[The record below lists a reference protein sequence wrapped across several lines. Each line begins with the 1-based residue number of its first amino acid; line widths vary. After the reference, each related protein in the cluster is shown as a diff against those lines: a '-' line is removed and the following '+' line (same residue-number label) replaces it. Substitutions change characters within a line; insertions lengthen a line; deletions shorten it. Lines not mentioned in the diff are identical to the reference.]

1 MLKIK
6 EYSFGIAATIILI
19 AAVGYAFVPFAASWA
34 MALGVLFY
42 GVSIVL
48 NPYPG
53 VSVRG
58 KRLFQFQ
65 VFAFFLMAIGTYLM
79 FKQKNEWPLAMLCAA
94 VFILYS
100 SIVIPKELK
109 KEQKK

>member
-6 EYSFGIAATIILI
+6 EYSFAVAAPIILI
-19 AAVGYAFVPFAASWA
+19 AGVGYAFVPVVAAWI
-34 MALGVLFY
+34 MALGVFLY
-42 GVSIVL
+42 GVNVVL

-53 VSVRG
+53 VSMRG

-65 VFAFFLMAIGTYLM
+65 VFAFFLMVMGTYLM
-79 FKQKNEWPLAMLCAA
+79 FKQENEWPLPMLCAA